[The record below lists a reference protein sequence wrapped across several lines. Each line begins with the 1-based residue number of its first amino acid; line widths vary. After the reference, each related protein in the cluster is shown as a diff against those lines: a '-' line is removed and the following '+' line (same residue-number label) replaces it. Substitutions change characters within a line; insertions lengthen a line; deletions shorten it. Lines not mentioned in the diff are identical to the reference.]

1 MMMFHTLL
9 IRGISDDDV
18 ADPPQKGEHV
28 DDVAVG
34 LYHPYTL
41 VLK

>member
-1 MMMFHTLL
+1 MMMFHTMLV
-9 IRGISDDDV
+9 RGSSDDDV
-18 ADPPQKGEHV
+18 ADPSQKGEHV
-28 DDVAVG
+28 DDVVVG